1 MLQSAAVRP
10 GRSVYVEAAAF
21 FAKSYTSRTGPAR
34 HIAGPHYVAWR
45 TCTKPG
51 YTSRFPLHITQRR
64 VRPLIDGWNL
74 DLIDPS
80 SLASQ

>member
-34 HIAGPHYVAWR
+34 QYCRSPFRGVADLYEAG
-45 TCTKPG
+45 
-51 YTSRFPLHITQRR
+51 LHE
-64 VRPLIDGWNL
+64 
-74 DLIDPS
+74 
-80 SLASQ
+80 